1 MRKTA
6 EGLHVSLE
14 ISRVFFRSEAIAAAA
29 WRTWIM
35 NDPQAAV
42 AGRSG
47 DADCGAGDPFRSP
60 AQIMCDG
67 PGVSPAGAMPSMSGF
82 SAYDPH
88 PDPPPSGSHLIRDPY
103 PPSP

>member
-14 ISRVFFRSEAIAAAA
+14 ISRVFFRSDSIAAAA

-47 DADCGAGDPFRSP
+47 DADCGAVDPFRGQAP
-60 AQIMCDG
+60 IMCG
-67 PGVSPAGAMPSMSGF
+67 IGRASRRGREEISGGGLSFKKKIRTGTSPHRQTNTTIE
-82 SAYDPH
+82 Y
-88 PDPPPSGSHLIRDPY
+88 
-103 PPSP
+103 